1 MFWNKHAALRV
12 VSISSA
18 IVLTFC
24 AASVCAQRAEK
35 GLIGPGRC
43 SRCHTELPDA
53 ELRIPA
59 ETFALDIH
67 AKAGLGCADCH
78 AGNAQAGAEAD
89 AHAASAG
96 FIGIPEPMDV
106 PKMCAS
112 CHSDVSFMISHNPAL
127 PVDQLD
133 KYSQSRHGELLK
145 MGLRKVAQC
154 ASCHTAHSVRPAND
168 PLSSTYPANLP
179 GTCASCHAD
188 ARYMAGF
195 PIPTDQFDKYA
206 ASVHGQAL
214 LEAGDLGAPACN
226 DCHGNHGAIPPDVK
240 SLGHVCGSCHA
251 LNADLAAK
259 SAHAEVFEAREIAM
273 CTVCHGHHAIA
284 PPSPEAFAMGP
295 ESSCLA
301 CHRRGDPGWEAGRRM
316 FEAVSALIALRA
328 EAEAA
333 LDNAQEI
340 GMDVADARFLLVD
353 FRKAFLGMRT
363 ESHELD
369 AEAYLENAA
378 KARAQLEEVLLQAE
392 EAVEEFHLR
401 RRGLGFSLL
410 LSLPVVVFLFMLIT
424 RLDSDAERER
434 KVEGEAGRP
443 S

>member
-1 MFWNKHAALRV
+1 MFWNKHAAVRA
-12 VSISSA
+12 VSISSV
-18 IVLTFC
+18 IVLTLC
-24 AASVCAQRAEK
+24 AASVRAQHDEK
-35 GLIGPGRC
+35 VLIGPGRC
-43 SRCHTELPDA
+43 SRCHSELPD
-53 ELRIPA
+53 EDLRVPA

-78 AGNAQAGAEAD
+78 VGDAKAGAEAD

-96 FIGIPEPMDV
+96 FIGIPEPMDI
-106 PKMCAS
+106 PKMCAD
-112 CHSDVSFMISHNPAL
+112 CHGDVSFMIAQNPAL
-127 PVDQLD
+127 PVDQLN
-133 KYSQSRHGELLK
+133 KYSQSRHGELLE

-179 GTCASCHAD
+179 ATCASCHAD
-188 ARYMAGF
+188 DKYMAGF

-214 LEAGDLGAPACN
+214 FEAGDLGAPACN
-226 DCHGNHGAIPPDVK
+226 DCHGNHGAIPPNVK

-251 LNADLAAK
+251 MNADLAAN
-259 SAHAEVFEAREIAM
+259 SAHADVFEAREIGM

-284 PPSPEAFAMGP
+284 PPTPEAFAMGP

-301 CHRRGDPGWEAGRRM
+301 CHRQGDLGWEAGRQM
-316 FEAVSALIALRA
+316 FDVVSSLIELRA
-328 EAEAA
+328 DAEAA
-333 LDNAQEI
+333 LDHAQGI

-378 KARAQLEEVLLQAE
+378 KARAQLEDVLEQAGK
-392 EAVEEFHLR
+392 AVEEFHLR
-401 RRGLGFSLL
+401 RRGLGLSLL
-410 LSLPVVVFLFMLIT
+410 LSLPVVVLLYMLIA
-424 RLDSDAERER
+424 RLDSDAEQERE
-434 KVEGEAGRP
+434 VEGEAGR
-443 S
+443 SL